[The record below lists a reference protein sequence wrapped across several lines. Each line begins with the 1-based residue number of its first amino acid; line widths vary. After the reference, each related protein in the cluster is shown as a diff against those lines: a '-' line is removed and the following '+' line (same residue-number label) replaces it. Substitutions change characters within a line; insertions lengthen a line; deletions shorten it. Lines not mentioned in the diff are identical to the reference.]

1 MAITYKY
8 KIGNLEYTN
17 DDKKA
22 VLIAHYDVRASD
34 SDLGEQSVRSYGTV
48 SFSPDPDASDF
59 VAFEDLTEDTV
70 LDWVKGELDTDSI
83 EATLASKLEEANAPK
98 TVSGLPW
105 EEDSTLDSD
114 GE

>member
-1 MAITYKY
+1 MAITYEY
-8 KIGNLEYTN
+8 KIANLEYTN
-17 DDKKA
+17 DDSKA

-34 SDLGEQSVRSYGTV
+34 PDLGEQTVRSYGTV

-59 VAFEDLTEDTV
+59 VPFEDLTEDTV

-83 EATLASKLEEANAPK
+83 EATLASKLEKTNAPR

-105 EEDSTLDSD
+105 DK
-114 GE
+114 

>member
-1 MAITYKY
+1 MAITYEY
-8 KIGNLEYTN
+8 RIGNLEYTN

-34 SDLGEQSVRSYGTV
+34 PDLGEQTVRTYGTV

-59 VAFEDLTEDTV
+59 VPFEDLTEETV

-105 EEDSTLDSD
+105 EDSTLDSD